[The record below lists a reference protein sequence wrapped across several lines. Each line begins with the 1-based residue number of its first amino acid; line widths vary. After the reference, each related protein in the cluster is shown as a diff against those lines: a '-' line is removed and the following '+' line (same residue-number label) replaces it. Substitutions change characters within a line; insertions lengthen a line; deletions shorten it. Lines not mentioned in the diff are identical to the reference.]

1 MACFGLCKQKQLR
14 YNPMS
19 DVFHVMFYCFT
30 RHTLQHVL
38 LPMCDAMQDA

>member
-19 DVFHVMFYCFT
+19 HLF
-30 RHTLQHVL
+30 HVL
-38 LPMCDAMQDA
+38 LPYKRHSAACTAAYV